1 MTRTTLAL
9 LTAASLSIA
18 CAKPEIQPTP
28 APSNTRA
35 ELWAEPPAN
44 RDLFYGPGGAGL
56 APSPDTRFT
65 VKKRD
70 PSGFSTTLDLVD
82 GSGREWSA
90 KLGPEA
96 QSEVVSS
103 RLVWALGYHQP
114 PAYFSPELVM
124 LEDGKDVRETHI
136 RMRPKVDWLDSQDIW
151 SWHQNPFVG
160 TQPYRGLLVMMMMLN
175 STDLKGDNNALYLV
189 RRPGERA
196 RHWYV
201 VKDLGASL
209 GTTGKLFPQ
218 RNDVDEFEQHG
229 FIKEVTGRTVAFEF
243 AGRHQELLQ
252 NLTVADVRWI
262 SRRLARL
269 TDRQWDDAFR
279 AGGYPEDVRR
289 RYIAKMKAKVREGLA
304 LRPTSESRTRGT
316 R

>member
-1 MTRTTLAL
+1 MTRTTIAL
-9 LTAASLSIA
+9 LTAAGLSIA

-28 APSNTRA
+28 APSNIRA
-35 ELWAEPPAN
+35 ELWAEPSAN
-44 RDLFYGPGGAGL
+44 RDLFHGAGGAEL
-56 APSPDTRFT
+56 APSPDMRFT

-82 GSGREWSA
+82 GRGREWSA

-103 RLVWALGYHQP
+103 RLIWALGYHQP
-114 PAYFSPELVM
+114 PSYFAAVLTA
-124 LEDGKDVRETHI
+124 LEDGKEVRETHV
-136 RMRPKVDWLDSQDIW
+136 RLRPKIDWLDSQDTW

-175 STDLKGDNNALYLV
+175 STDLKGDNNTRYLV
-189 RRPGERA
+189 KRPGQRP

-218 RNDVDEFEQHG
+218 RNDVDEFERHG
-229 FIKEVTGRTVAFEF
+229 FIRKVDGRAVAFEF

-252 NLTVADVRWI
+252 NLTVDDVRWI
-262 SRRLARL
+262 SRRLGRL

-304 LRPTSESRTRGT
+304 LRPTSDSRRGT

>member
-9 LTAASLSIA
+9 LAAASLSIA
-18 CAKPEIQPTP
+18 CAKPPIQPTP
-28 APSNTRA
+28 APSNARA
-35 ELWAEPPAN
+35 ELWAEPPAR
-44 RDLFYGPGGAGL
+44 RDLFYGPGGAEL
-56 APSPDTRFT
+56 APPAAARFT
-65 VKKRD
+65 VKTRD
-70 PSGFSTTLDLVD
+70 PRGFSTTLDLVD
-82 GSGREWSA
+82 ATGREWSA
-90 KLGPEA
+90 KIGPEA
-96 QSEVVSS
+96 QAEVVAS

-114 PAYFSPELVM
+114 PSYFVAELDAV
-124 LEDGKDVRETHI
+124 EDGKPVRETHV
-136 RMRPKVDWLDSQDIW
+136 RLRPKLDWLDSQDVW

-160 TQPYRGLLVMMMMLN
+160 TQPYRGLLVLMMMLN

-189 RRPGERA
+189 KQPGRQP

-209 GTTGKLFPQ
+209 GTTGKLYPQ
-218 RNDVDEFEQHG
+218 RNDVDEFERHG
-229 FIKEVTGRTVAFEF
+229 FVKEVVGRNVEFEF

-252 NLTVADVRWI
+252 HLTVGDVRWI

-279 AGGYPEDVRR
+279 AAGYPEEVRR
-289 RYIAKMKAKVREGLA
+289 RYIAKMKAKIAEGLS
-304 LRPTSESRTRGT
+304 LRPTRDARTRGT